1 MKVLAIDDQPEV
13 LKQIERALAAAE
25 GPNGH
30 PYEVV
35 GMTDHEEALERLD
48 AEHFD
53 VVIAD
58 MVMGA
63 QEDEGLT
70 VLRKL
75 TDRSPITIVLTAYP
89 SIPNCV
95 ESMRAGAWDYI
106 EKMPEDESDPYEKL
120 LASLHGACQ
129 FRLEHP
135 EAGRSN
141 PDSTWVR
148 QHLDELV
155 RDHGGEVV
163 AVLDR
168 QVVDH
173 DKSYGALMERMK
185 EKFPLARPTIVSI
198 PDMSIEAVE

>member
-89 SIPNCV
+89 
-95 ESMRAGAWDYI
+95 
-106 EKMPEDESDPYEKL
+106 DESDPYEKL